1 MAERLVGL
9 IPAAGLGTRVRPY
22 SAHLPKSMLPINGI
36 PNLQRIVEL
45 MRDQLDIRE
54 IVIVTGYC
62 AEVIEDHFGD
72 GRASGYASISFA
84 TPTWTGDWPGRCCSA
99 ASISGPSSASS
110 SRTSATWPPTT
121 TNCSRPAGGA
131 RLPPAG

>member
-1 MAERLVGL
+1 
-9 IPAAGLGTRVRPY
+9 
-22 SAHLPKSMLPINGI
+22 MLPINGI

-72 GRASGYASISFA
+72 GRAFGVRIHFVRNTDLDRGLAWSVLLGRSISA
-84 TPTWTGDWPGRCCSA
+84 
-99 ASISGPSSASS
+99 PSSASS

-121 TNCSRPAGGA
+121 TNCSSPAGGA